1 LKLPLRPPLRVQQLH
16 ACKLALAESQQWGE
30 ILFLT
35 NGSLLHFYKS
45 AAAGLLT
52 LSDWL
57 LEAL

>member
-1 LKLPLRPPLRVQQLH
+1 LH

-30 ILFLT
+30 ILFLA